1 MSDKLIVYEEN
12 AAKFSEWLKTRGGLA
27 VWRSVDL
34 SDPGA
39 SCTTPA
45 LTEDG
50 KPYSK
55 PHWKYANEPERI
67 ITDASEVQVQRM
79 VEVKRFHVA
88 TKRGSGFMQLV
99 LTDASDARV
108 RKALDK
114 AGKGSSY
121 VFDYGDYENCII
133 LKPDKVQSL
142 PEWEA
147 EQVTPQ
153 LTAQE

>member
-1 MSDKLIVYEEN
+1 
-12 AAKFSEWLKTRGGLA
+12 
-27 VWRSVDL
+27 
-34 SDPGA
+34 
-39 SCTTPA
+39 
-45 LTEDG
+45 
-50 KPYSK
+50 
-55 PHWKYANEPERI
+55 
-67 ITDASEVQVQRM
+67 
-79 VEVKRFHVA
+79 
-88 TKRGSGFMQLV
+88 MQLV

-147 EQVTPQ
+147 EQVTQ
-153 LTAQE
+153 REDKK